1 MHPDYA
7 TSLNN
12 IGNVYGIKGDYD
24 KALEYFFQ
32 SLEIKKIVLVG

>member
-12 IGNVYGIKGDYD
+12 IGSTYDSKGDYD
-24 KALEYFFQ
+24 KALEYYFK
-32 SLEIKKIVLVG
+32 SVEIRKIVLG

>member
-12 IGNVYGIKGDYD
+12 IGNIYDSKGDYD
-24 KALEYFFQ
+24 KALEYYFK
-32 SLEIKKIVLVG
+32 SAEIRKIVLG

>member
-12 IGNVYGIKGDYD
+12 IGSTYDNKGDYD
-24 KALEYFFQ
+24 KALEYYFK
-32 SLEIKKIVLVG
+32 SIEIRKIILG